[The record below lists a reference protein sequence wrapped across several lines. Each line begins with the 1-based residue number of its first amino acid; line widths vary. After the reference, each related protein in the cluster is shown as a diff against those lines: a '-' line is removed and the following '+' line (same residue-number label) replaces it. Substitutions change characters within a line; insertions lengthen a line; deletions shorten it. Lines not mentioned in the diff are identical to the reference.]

1 MKSIRFT
8 GPVLAACGILCLAA
22 GSLLAQSTT
31 STINGTVRDTS
42 GATVPQAQISIVNQ
56 ATGLKSET
64 QSGNDGEFSMAG
76 LASGTYE
83 VTVTKQ
89 GFQTFAEKDIF
100 VGPTVVRSVNATLSV
115 GQVSSTVTVEAQAL
129 QVQTTTSQVSNYVA
143 EQQVDEL
150 PLNGRNY
157 QALSALMPGVV
168 NVNVGN
174 SAGQGQGG
182 FNTSNSMSINGQG
195 LDGTLYELDGVWNMN
210 TGNMTQTTI
219 LPNPDS
225 IQEVRTLQNNISPKY
240 TLMGSSI
247 VLVVTRSG
255 SRDFHGS
262 LWEYL
267 RNNAFDARNF
277 FSPSVLALKQNI
289 FGGTL
294 GGPVLLPK
302 LLHKNDAKAFF
313 FFSDQGVDR
322 HIASAQLGAT
332 PTADQRMGL
341 FSDAITNPTTGQL
354 FPQNSAGQ
362 YVIPQSMINPNSL
375 TILNAL
381 AQLPNY
387 NSGGFLNF
395 INPNPEVVTQND
407 IQVKGD
413 YNVSD
418 KLHLMGEYFDT
429 RQTDNLPSEEWA
441 GSPFTTNRQGFVTR
455 SKLAEAQGTYVIT
468 PSMVNQLSIGMN
480 NYVVNLGVTG
490 LVYLNQLP
498 SFMESL
504 PYNGFLSDRLP
515 DINFSGGYS
524 SIGIT
529 QTQPLI
535 HASDLEDTLTDDL
548 SWIKGAHNI
557 EVGFNLVFST
567 KRQNAF
573 SQSNGT
579 FMFSGRFTGD
589 PIADFLLG
597 DAASFQQTN
606 TERRP
611 YIHGIVA
618 SPYVQDSWKVSRRL
632 TVNYGVRVMY
642 LPLPH
647 DQTGYASAFVPS
659 LFNPANAPIVNA
671 NGTITPTPTYN
682 PLNGLVIN
690 GQNGVPLNFTNKHDW
705 FLAPNVG
712 FAWDIFGDGKTSL
725 RGGFGVNYN
734 RVFTGADC
742 TYGCISNPPFENNI
756 TLTNPK
762 FPDPAGTG
770 VASPPSAPSL
780 SNLSFDNQPA
790 QVYSY
795 SLTLERQFGN
805 WFVSVGG
812 AGDLVRHLAVSLD
825 LNQPLPS
832 NGYAYNPSINT
843 GTFEYLYGNY
853 PGYGSIGTSTSG
865 ANANWTGLVTSV
877 RHQVG
882 HNLFLTGAYT
892 WAHGLS
898 EVFGTSQFG
907 TSGTQNSYNLRSAY
921 GNSAVDVRQLF
932 SFSYIYDIPFL
943 KDNKGFVGKAF
954 GGWKY
959 TGIATIQTGLPVGL
973 SLSTANPGLAGQPD
987 VVSGATLTY
996 PKKVS
1001 EWFNTAAFTA
1011 PPPGQFGDASIGLIR
1026 GPGLVNIDMG
1036 LYKDFHITEH
1046 NVIQFRSEFFNIFNH
1061 TNFSGVSTSY
1071 GAGNFGQVTSA
1082 LDPRIIEFALRYH
1095 F

>member
-1 MKSIRFT
+1 M
-8 GPVLAACGILCLAA
+8 LCLAA
-22 GSLLAQSTT
+22 GSLLAQSAS
-31 STINGTVRDTS
+31 STISGTVRDTS
-42 GATVPQAQISIVNQ
+42 GATIPQAQVTITNQ
-56 ATGLKSET
+56 ATGLKSQAE
-64 QSGNDGEFSMAG
+64 SGSDGAFSMAG
-76 LASGTYE
+76 LASGTYD

-89 GFQTFAEKDIF
+89 GFQTFTEKDIF
-100 VGPTVVRSVNATLSV
+100 VGPTVVRNVNATLTV
-115 GQVSSTVTVEAQAL
+115 GQVTSAVTVEAEAL

-143 EQQVDEL
+143 EQQVEEL

-174 SAGQGQGG
+174 SSGQGQGG

-240 TLMGSSI
+240 TLLGSSI
-247 VLVVTRSG
+247 VLVATRSG

-267 RNNAFDARNF
+267 RNDAVDARNF
-277 FSPSVLALKQNI
+277 FSPSVLPLKQNI

-294 GGPVLLPK
+294 GGPVIFPK
-302 LLHKNDAKAFF
+302 LMHKSDTKTFF

-322 HIASAQLGAT
+322 HIASTITGTT

-341 FSDAITNPTTGQL
+341 FTDPITNPATGQL

-362 YVIPQSMINPNSL
+362 YVIPPSLINPNSL
-375 TILNAL
+375 TLLNAL

-387 NSGGFLNF
+387 SNGFLNYL
-395 INPNPEVVTQND
+395 NANPEVVTQND
-407 IQVKGD
+407 IQIKID
-413 YNVSD
+413 HNVSD

-429 RQTDNLPSEEWA
+429 RQNDSLPAEEWA
-441 GSPFTTNRQGFVTR
+441 GSPFTTNKQSFVTR
-455 SKLAEAQGTYVIT
+455 SKLAEVQATYVIT
-468 PSMVNQLSIGMN
+468 PAMVNQISIGSN
-480 NYVVNLGVTG
+480 DYVVNLGVSG
-490 LVYLNQLP
+490 LVYLNQIP
-498 SFMESL
+498 NFTENL

-548 SWIKGAHNI
+548 SWVKGTHNI
-557 EVGFNLVFST
+557 EAGLNLVFST
-567 KRQNAF
+567 KRQNAY

-597 DAASFQQTN
+597 DAASFTQTN

-611 YIHGIVA
+611 YIHGTIVA
-618 SPYVQDSWKVSRRL
+618 PYIQDTWKMTRHFTL
-632 TVNYGVRVMY
+632 NYGLRIQYM
-642 LPLPH
+642 PLPH
-647 DQTGYASAFVPS
+647 DQPGYGSAFVPA

-682 PLNGLVIN
+682 PLNGLEIN
-690 GQNGVPLNFTNKHDW
+690 GQNGVPLNFTNKHNW
-705 FLAPNVG
+705 YLAPTIG
-712 FAWDIFGDGKTSL
+712 FAWDVLGDGKTSL
-725 RGGFGVNYN
+725 RGGFGISYN

-742 TYGCISNPPFENNI
+742 TYGCISNPPFEENI
-756 TLTNPK
+756 TLTNAK
-762 FPDPAGTG
+762 FPDPVGTG
-770 VASPPSAPSL
+770 VSAGAAAPGL
-780 SNLSFDNQPA
+780 SNLSFDNRA
-790 QVYSY
+790 SSIYSY
-795 SLTLERQFGN
+795 SLTLEHQFGN

-812 AGDLVRHLAVSLD
+812 AGDLVRHLGVALD
-825 LNQPLPS
+825 LNQPFPA
-832 NGYAYNPSINT
+832 NGYAFNPSINT
-843 GTFEYLYGNY
+843 GTFEYLYGPY
-853 PGYGSIGTSTSG
+853 PGYGGISTSTTG
-865 ANANWTGLVTSV
+865 ANANWTGFVTSV

-882 HNLFLTGAYT
+882 HGLFITGAYT

-898 EVFGTSQFG
+898 EIFGTSQFG
-907 TSGTQNSYNLRSAY
+907 TDGTQNSYNFRAMY

-943 KDNKGFVGKAF
+943 KDNKGLLGKTL

-959 TGIATIQTGLPVGL
+959 TGIMTIQTGLPSALG
-973 SLSTANPGLAGQPD
+973 LSTANPGLASLPD
-987 VVSGATLTY
+987 VAPGQTLNY
-996 PKKVS
+996 PKTVA

-1011 PPPGQFGDASIGLIR
+1011 PPPGQFGNASIGLIR

-1036 LYKDFHITEH
+1036 LYKDFHLTEH
-1046 NVIQFRSEFFNIFNH
+1046 NVVQFRSEFFNIFNH
-1061 TNFSGVSTSY
+1061 TNFSGIGTSY
-1071 GAGNFGQVTSA
+1071 GSGNFGQVTSA